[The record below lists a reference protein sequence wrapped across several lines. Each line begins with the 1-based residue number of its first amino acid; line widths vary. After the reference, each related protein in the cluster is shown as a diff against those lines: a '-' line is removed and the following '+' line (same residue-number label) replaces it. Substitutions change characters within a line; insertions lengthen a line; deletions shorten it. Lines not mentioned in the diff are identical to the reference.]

1 MSSIHDT
8 YKVLVAGDEESGYT
22 LCTRL
27 IDKELPDPRTLAVES
42 LSKDWPDDEWIK
54 FVTLS
59 SGGTMTTMELDLEL
73 HGPWIWELYNVM
85 EPRDYFRRFAAAIIT
100 ADPKKPDAM
109 THIPTLIESI
119 DTHIGHRIPMIV
131 LLDTSP
137 KISRARI
144 KSVRDMAKQLEIPFV
159 KTEVETGV
167 DLDDI
172 IKDLAVRIAE
182 SLQRKGM

>member
-8 YKVLVAGDEESGYT
+8 YKVLVAGDEECGYT

-27 IDKELPDPRTLAVES
+27 IDRELPDPRTLAVEN
-42 LSKDWPDDEWIK
+42 LTKDWPEDEWVK

-59 SGGTMTTMELDLEL
+59 SEGSITTMELDLEL
-73 HGPWIWELYNVM
+73 HGPWVWELYNVM
-85 EPRDYFRRFAAAIIT
+85 EPRDYFRRFSAAIIT

-119 DTHIGHRIPMIV
+119 DNHIGTRIPMII

-137 KISRARI
+137 GISRARI
-144 KSVRDMAKQLEIPFV
+144 KSVKDMAKQLEIPFV
-159 KTEVETGV
+159 KTDILSGI
-167 DLDDI
+167 DLDVI
-172 IKDLAVRIAE
+172 IKDLAVRIAL
-182 SLQRKGM
+182 SL